1 MVEMTITE
9 IHPVDITGNGDWQE
23 RAVCQRTDPEAF
35 FPEPGEAVRP
45 AKRVCAGCEVRVDCL
60 AYALANDERFGVWG
74 GLTASERRRRYPR
87 VQP

>member
-1 MVEMTITE
+1 MATSGENYW
-9 IHPVDITGNGDWQE
+9 PPTG
-23 RAVCQRTDPEAF
+23 RTSWPLT
-35 FPEPGEAVRP
+35 AVRP

-60 AYALANDERFGVWG
+60 AFALANDERFGVWG

>member
-1 MVEMTITE
+1 MTITE

-74 GLTASERRRRYPR
+74 GGLTASERRRRYPPR